1 MDDGITKLK
10 QLIGKS
16 DNIVIFSGA
25 GVSTESGLKDFRSDD
40 GLYNEQYKYP
50 PETILSHTFFVKMTK
65 EFYEYYFDK
74 MINTGVKPNVAHEII
89 AKLEEIGKVKTVI
102 TQNIDGL
109 HQAAGSKN
117 VIELHGSVHRNYC
130 TVCGKF
136 YSLEDILLKK
146 DDGVPHCDC
155 GGIIKPDVVLY
166 EEGLDENNIERA
178 IFACENADLVI
189 VVGTSLNV
197 YPAAGFL
204 RYVKGKL
211 AIINKQHTSY
221 DSCCDV
227 IIHDGIGKVLSIAC
241 EDLLQNKN
249 R

>member
-1 MDDGITKLK
+1 MDEGIIKLK
-10 QLIGKS
+10 QLIEKS
-16 DNIVIFSGA
+16 NNIVFFSGA

-65 EFYEYYFDK
+65 EFYKYYFDK
-74 MINTGVKPNVAHEII
+74 MINTQVKPNSAHKII
-89 AKLEEIGKVKTVI
+89 AKLEEVGKVKAVI

-130 TVCGKF
+130 MTCGKF

-146 DDGVPHCDC
+146 GDGVPRCNC

-166 EEGLDENNIERA
+166 EEGLDEDNIIKA
-178 IFACENADLVI
+178 ISACENADLVI

-204 RYVKGKL
+204 RYVSGKL
-211 AIINKQHTSY
+211 AIINKQQTSY
-221 DSCCDV
+221 DSRCDV
-227 IIHDGIGKVLSIAC
+227 VIHDGIGKVLSVAC
-241 EDLLQNKN
+241 EDLLQGENQ
-249 R
+249 